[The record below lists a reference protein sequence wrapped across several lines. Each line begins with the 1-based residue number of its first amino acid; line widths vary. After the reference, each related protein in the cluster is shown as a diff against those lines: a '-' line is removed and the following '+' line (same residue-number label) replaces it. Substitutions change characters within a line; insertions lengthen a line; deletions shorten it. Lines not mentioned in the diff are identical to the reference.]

1 MIPMFQTFQIKAISA
16 SVSADA
22 TLSAETANEPHFA
35 LTNTPAE
42 PEQSDDPSSTI
53 LQGMVPL
60 NLMPALQP
68 LPTEALPDGA
78 AWPAEYDLPRAA
90 IPSAKAGGVETPV
103 AELAPHDKAP
113 DKSEAL
119 STALAHRSAPADEPA
134 VNPGSPQPALAVPG
148 AVETAV
154 RIRWADH
161 STKED
166 AKSAMVRSGQQAV
179 DQAEMRLTVAV
190 KPSVQL
196 PQPSSVLSVFPLLA
210 EADQDFQVEPV
221 GEGFGLTNLQSNS
234 AFTIS
239 APTGQ
244 NTSLPAIKIAHLPL
258 RLVAQAATG
267 NDSQADLALNPEEL
281 GRLRFAIQH
290 QDGKLTVVL
299 TAERPDTLALLRQ
312 NAPQLLAEFVA
323 AGFSG
328 TTLSFGKWGG
338 GENRN
343 THPPESAEL
352 ASVQTDALAPPPR
365 EGPVRGLDLRL

>member
-161 STKED
+161 STKE
-166 AKSAMVRSGQQAV
+166 A

-365 EGPVRGLDLRL
+365 KGPVRGLDLRL